1 MEKIK
6 DIWYNRKTRGII
18 FLIFYIILFSYIF
31 IVYGKKS
38 EKIILPENKPQRIE
52 KEVFNNYEYD
62 YYYNDKV
69 IHVVKYND
77 IVEFKYEDV
86 DYYYINNKCYKLED
100 EKFIETENPL
110 NYNFDYLSNL
120 ESIKKI
126 SSLVK
131 TSKYV
136 DGTNEENYNINL
148 AQLLYIFGIQEEVDA
163 KEVTNYSIIT
173 FSKKISEIVFY
184 DLNIKIKYTNFSD
197 VSEININYDFLESG
211 D

>member
-77 IVEFKYEDV
+77 IVEF
-86 DYYYINNKCYKLED
+86 N
-100 EKFIETENPL
+100 ETENPL